1 MKTTRLLLPVLM
13 ASLLAACQT
22 SSPENTAAAANTE
35 KQPTSLSA
43 GRHGAVSEQ
52 QRKAFIAEHVTDASE
67 ELTWEAFK
75 AFRTERFNGGD
86 QDGNGSL
93 SEDEYVDEY
102 ATRLEQQI
110 AGERKGHAEQT
121 LARFKALDKDKDGFI
136 SPAEYNASGDRAW
149 QLFDK
154 ENTGTVKAA
163 DHKSAPQGGGFRS
176 VLGMPTSHNISGFM
190 EMYDESGEGVVT
202 RADYQRQRD
211 ASFAATDANGD
222 GKLSLE
228 EYQDE
233 FEGRVDRQANRV
245 REGQLKQAHVR
256 FGVLDTNKDKAIS
269 LEEYLASGER
279 TFKRWDTNGDGV
291 VSAADPLPVRQEMPR
306 AGNDSAANKNAAA
319 K

>member
-22 SSPENTAAAANTE
+22 SGPQNTAGAATDT
-35 KQPTSLSA
+35 QPTTLSA
-43 GRHGAVSEQ
+43 ARHGTAGELE
-52 QRKAFIAEHVTDASE
+52 RKAFIAEHTTDASE

-75 AFRTERFNGGD
+75 IFRTERFNSGD

-102 ATRLEQQI
+102 AARLEQQI

-121 LARFKALDKDKDGFI
+121 LARFKAMDKDKDGFI
-136 SPAEYNASGDRAW
+136 SRAEYNASGDRAW
-149 QLFDK
+149 QFFDK
-154 ENTGTVKAA
+154 KNAGAVNAA
-163 DHKSAPQGGGFRS
+163 DHQSASQERGFRS
-176 VLGMPTSHNISGFM
+176 VLGMPTSHNIRGFM
-190 EMYDESGEGVVT
+190 EMYDESGEGIVT

-211 ASFAATDANGD
+211 VAFAATDTNGD

-233 FEGRVDRQANRV
+233 FEARVDRQANRV

-291 VSAADPLPVRQEMPR
+291 VSAADPLPIRQEMPR
-306 AGNDSAANKNAAA
+306 SANDAAA
-319 K
+319 KNNSAEK